1 MTDVR
6 LTATNPED
14 SSVVPVS
21 CNAKGELLLEETPG
35 FDGNVDGDLT
45 VSGGASFANGYTNG
59 GVSIA
64 SSGGIACGSYL
75 QAGGDVGPR
84 AILNSGDV
92 LLGYNNGVMTSSI
105 LKEGTLRLGGALDS
119 GGYNTELNSNG
130 SATFAGTVKQGD
142 ILAGGSGGN
151 YMSAGEFAAYA
162 PGASNRVFRGWN
174 TSGSSNVKTSEILG
188 NGSAT
193 FNSDVVVGSRNK
205 KWMIVESNGLAH
217 LVEQPQ
223 VSVMD
228 DAAKYPELR
237 NIPEELDLIEKALGD
252 VMEKLRMNP
261 PAGWPV
267 WDGSDEI

>member
-14 SSVVPVS
+14 SSVVPVA

-45 VSGGASFANGYTNG
+45 VSGSASFGSASFAGNVTI
-59 GVSIA
+59 GVSPN
-64 SSGGIACGSYL
+64 SSTE
-75 QAGGDVGPR
+75 
-84 AILNSGDV
+84 SGV
-92 LLGYNNGVMTSSI
+92 RIG
-105 LKEGTLRLGGALDS
+105 
-119 GGYNTELNSNG
+119 
-130 SATFAGTVKQGD
+130 
-142 ILAGGSGGN
+142 
-151 YMSAGEFAAYA
+151 
-162 PGASNRVFRGWN
+162 
-174 TSGSSNVKTSEILG
+174 TSGSILINRIDDSG
-188 NGSAT
+188 AVAFSIREKGSAGT
-193 FNSDVVVGSRNK
+193 NINMQSSGAAEFAGDVVVGSRGK

-217 LVEQPQ
+217 LVEQSE